1 MPAIM
6 IPTEPRMYDK
16 NSHEDFIFERL
27 KELPSDY
34 YVIHSF
40 CSTDIIDNI
49 FVEKEADFVIFHPK
63 KGILVLEAK
72 AGGVEIENDAWIYK
86 TSKKRCNY
94 DGPYRQADLAMRFI
108 MRQVESKMKGI
119 LSKCKFLY
127 TACFP
132 DMREKEINNI
142 QFRTQEEKFKNRTIS
157 RDDLLNKDKLLEK
170 IEEIF
175 KLDTSNER
183 IKTNLTE
190 KDTQQIINIF
200 CRNIHVSPSA
210 DLSHDI
216 TQLRFFNLLQEQ
228 LNVLHFLQ
236 EQKTV
241 AINGAAGTGK
251 TVIACERAKQL
262 VEDEGEKVLYLCF
275 NAFLCNFLKE
285 QYKQYEG
292 KIDFYTISSYACK
305 IAESPLNGAVYTK
318 AKNNLSKNSELLTYN
333 HIIIDEAQDFGIKI
347 IEDSGLIEEI
357 FYIILYEREK
367 GSFFCFYDQLQ
378 MIYNKTLPKFIT
390 EADCKITLF
399 KNCRNTSYIARTSL
413 KPIVTEKNKR
423 RLDNLDKVNHGKTPR
438 IFFTEQKR
446 TEECL
451 DFIIDDLQSN
461 RGLKPKDIV
470 ILTLGI
476 ESESIIPNSNGKYK
490 NRYVFTTAKKFKGL
504 ESRGIILV
512 DVTSSSFLKNS
523 KQIEEQQ
530 ETEFDINDERTY
542 YVGASRAREFLE
554 IITSMTDNEC
564 LTVLKENENFEVYE
578 DLPLKKAKKEFV
590 NVLGANKK
598 EY

>member
-1 MPAIM
+1 M
-6 IPTEPRMYDK
+6 
-16 NSHEDFIFERL
+16 
-27 KELPSDY
+27 
-34 YVIHSF
+34 
-40 CSTDIIDNI
+40 
-49 FVEKEADFVIFHPK
+49 
-63 KGILVLEAK
+63 
-72 AGGVEIENDAWIYK
+72 
-86 TSKKRCNY
+86 
-94 DGPYRQADLAMRFI
+94 
-108 MRQVESKMKGI
+108 
-119 LSKCKFLY
+119 
-127 TACFP
+127 
-132 DMREKEINNI
+132 
-142 QFRTQEEKFKNRTIS
+142 
-157 RDDLLNKDKLLEK
+157 
-170 IEEIF
+170 
-175 KLDTSNER
+175 
-183 IKTNLTE
+183 
-190 KDTQQIINIF
+190 
-200 CRNIHVSPSA
+200 
-210 DLSHDI
+210 
-216 TQLRFFNLLQEQ
+216 
-228 LNVLHFLQ
+228 
-236 EQKTV
+236 
-241 AINGAAGTGK
+241 
-251 TVIACERAKQL
+251 
-262 VEDEGEKVLYLCF
+262 
-275 NAFLCNFLKE
+275 
-285 QYKQYEG
+285 
-292 KIDFYTISSYACK
+292 
-305 IAESPLNGAVYTK
+305 
-318 AKNNLSKNSELLTYN
+318 
-333 HIIIDEAQDFGIKI
+333 
-347 IEDSGLIEEI
+347 
-357 FYIILYEREK
+357 
-367 GSFFCFYDQLQ
+367 SFFCFYDQLQ

-451 DFIIDDLQSN
+451 DFIINDLQSN

-564 LTVLKENENFEVYE
+564 LTVLKENENFGVYE